1 MDYMKMAETMAR
13 DAVLAESR
21 QNQKA
26 TPETTQWT
34 AGERAA
40 HAELRPE
47 PLTLANVED
56 AFQYH
61 PWSLHQEE
69 AGDQVR
75 EALVMAAKVI
85 LRVVPPGPDRSVA
98 LRKLREARMDS
109 NSAITHGGRF

>member
-1 MDYMKMAETMAR
+1 MDYRKMAETIAR
-13 DAVLAESR
+13 ETMQA
-21 QNQKA
+21 QPA
-26 TPETTQWT
+26 TQETTQWT
-34 AGERAA
+34 DGERAG
-40 HAELRPE
+40 HAEFRPE
-47 PLTLANVED
+47 PLALANVED

-61 PWSLHQEE
+61 PWSLHQKE